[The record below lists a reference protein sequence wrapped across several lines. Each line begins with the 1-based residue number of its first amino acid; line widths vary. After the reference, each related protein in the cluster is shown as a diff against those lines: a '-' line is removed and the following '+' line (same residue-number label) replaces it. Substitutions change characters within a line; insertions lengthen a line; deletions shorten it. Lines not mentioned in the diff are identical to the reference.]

1 IFAYQKIVLFYK
13 YTIFWVKK
21 STNEQLNEKNI
32 NKT

>member
-1 IFAYQKIVLFYK
+1 MIKKIVQFYK

-21 STNEQLNEKNI
+21 STNMQFNEKNI